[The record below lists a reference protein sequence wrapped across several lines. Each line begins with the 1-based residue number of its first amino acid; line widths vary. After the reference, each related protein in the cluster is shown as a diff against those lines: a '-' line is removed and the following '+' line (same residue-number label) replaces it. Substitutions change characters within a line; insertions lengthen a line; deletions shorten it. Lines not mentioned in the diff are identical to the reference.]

1 MSCFQLITESL
12 IERSESCHKHSQ
24 IKQKCRFNSVCSGAH
39 VSRPSIVSLNK
50 EKVTWRGAP
59 RGDCWLRT
67 TARLSQAPATLLTLF
82 PSNVNWNSLKTAND
96 RTFDHRFAFQR
107 VKAGVQCAR
116 ARNWW
121 INREKSFNWIRERAS
136 QSSDKLLGKSC
147 EGGNLWPRIRNTWS
161 RCFFPRKSSSDRLN
175 AN

>member
-50 EKVTWRGAP
+50 EKVTWRGGP
-59 RGDCWLRT
+59 RGGRWLWT
-67 TARLSQAPATLLTLF
+67 TARLSQLPPLF
-82 PSNVNWNSLKTAND
+82 WRSSHQTSIEIRWKLQTIEPLIIDLHFSVSKLGCNALVQEIDESTAKK
-96 RTFDHRFAFQR
+96 
-107 VKAGVQCAR
+107 VLIESVQASEQAKVRINYSESR
-116 ARNWW
+116 ARVATCVHAF
-121 INREKSFNWIRERAS
+121 RVVA
-136 QSSDKLLGKSC
+136 
-147 EGGNLWPRIRNTWS
+147 
-161 RCFFPRKSSSDRLN
+161 FFPRKSSSDRLN